1 MATRDYTDE
10 GAEITPRPRTLT
22 TKVVAAAK
30 EAARKGGEDVASAM
44 RYLAPRNAQTFP
56 ESPAGSQA

>member
-1 MATRDYTDE
+1 MVNGIPAVQAMFRRK
-10 GAEITPRPRTLT
+10 G